1 MPGSMIPEPI
11 PDKVLIEHLRSGSQK
26 ALHELY
32 VRYSR
37 PVYLTALR
45 ITDSPQDAEDV
56 LQDLF
61 VALPEAIQSY
71 EGRGS
76 FEGWIRRVA
85 VRMALMRLRS
95 AYRHR
100 EVPHG
105 TRPVAARE
113 GEALP
118 NGSDSVDTVSLERA
132 LAQLPA
138 ADRVVLVLKEIEGY
152 SHAEIGALLGITKT
166 ASASRLFR
174 AKRELRELLER
185 KE

>member
-1 MPGSMIPEPI
+1 MIPMSI
-11 PDKVLIEHLRSGSQK
+11 PDTVLIEKLRSGSRR

-32 VRYSR
+32 GRYSR

-61 VALPEAIQSY
+61 VALPEAIASY
-71 EGRGS
+71 EGRGN

-85 VRMALMRLRS
+85 LRMALMRLRS

-100 EVPHG
+100 EVPLG
-105 TRPVAARE
+105 TRPVAAQE
-113 GEALP
+113 DEALR

-132 LAQLPA
+132 LAQLPV

-174 AKRELRELLER
+174 AKRELRDLLER
-185 KE
+185 KG

>member
-1 MPGSMIPEPI
+1 MIPEAT
-11 PDKVLIEHLRSGSQK
+11 PDLVLIEKLKAGSQQ

-32 VRYSR
+32 TRYSR

-61 VALPEAIQSY
+61 VALPEAIASY

-76 FEGWIRRVA
+76 FEGWIKRVA
-85 VRMALMRLRS
+85 LRMGLMRIRR

-100 EVPHG
+100 EVPLG
-105 TRPVAARE
+105 TRPVAAQE
-113 GEALP
+113 DEALP

-132 LAQLPA
+132 LAQLPVV
-138 ADRVVLVLKEIEGY
+138 DRVVLVLKEIEGY

-166 ASASRLFR
+166 ASESRLFR

-185 KE
+185 ER